1 MLAVVKVVRNFFVDS
16 HFSEVFMVN
25 LKAATEVAALFQYI
39 ASNSKFFL
47 YHATVGH
54 VPYFI
59 K

>member
-1 MLAVVKVVRNFFVDS
+1 MLAVVTVVRNFFVDS
-16 HFSEVFMVN
+16 HFSEVFVVN